1 MMYGDLPLASVSLG
15 ATTTDLVIG
24 DPLRLAFRERLV
36 VWLADLGI
44 SWPIADLRNA
54 GENPDV
60 SLGFVAL
67 DFPGGSEDQ
76 YTFGAPG
83 LNFWR
88 EQGQVTLYVKTRLGA
103 GMTMRNLAESYAGVL
118 RARFCNDRF
127 VVGNGTVRIVSTA
140 PIGGGHDE
148 VGLWGEAV
156 ALGYETYNVG

>member
-1 MMYGDLPLASVSLG
+1 MDTRSNSRYSW
-15 ATTTDLVIG
+15 LVELLVG
-24 DPLRLAFRERLV
+24 EREVTLCLYRQN
-36 VWLADLGI
+36 A
-44 SWPIADLRNA
+44 PIDLRNA

>member
-1 MMYGDLPLASVSLG
+1 MMYGVHPIVSVPLG
-15 ATTTDLVIG
+15 ATATGLVVG
-24 DPLRLAFRERLV
+24 DPLRMAFRERLV

-44 SWPIADLRNA
+44 GWPIRDLHNT
-54 GENPDV
+54 GDNPDV
-60 SLGFVAL
+60 SQGFVVL

-103 GMTMRNLAESYAGVL
+103 GMTMRNLAESYAGAL
-118 RARFCNDRF
+118 RSRFRNDRF
-127 VVGNGTVRIVSTA
+127 AAGNGTIRIASTA
-140 PIGGGHDE
+140 PMGGGHDE
-148 VGLWGEAV
+148 AGLWVEAV